1 MIKLYSFCKK
11 NFYAFHKN
19 KRKKNFDPK
28 ELLKQSD
35 TNENQKTQL
44 TLFDQDYE
52 MNEEEEKSL
61 SFNNIANENKN

>member
-1 MIKLYSFCKK
+1 MCSHLLNRNFSET
-11 NFYAFHKN
+11 NHHFYAFHKN

-28 ELLKQSD
+28 ELLKQND

-52 MNEEEEKSL
+52 MNEEEE
-61 SFNNIANENKN
+61 NE